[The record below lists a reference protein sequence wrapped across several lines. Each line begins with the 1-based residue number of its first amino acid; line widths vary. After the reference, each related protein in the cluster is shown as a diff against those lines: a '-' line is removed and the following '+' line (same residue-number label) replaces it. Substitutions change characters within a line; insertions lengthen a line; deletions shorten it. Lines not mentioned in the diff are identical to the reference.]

1 MGAVNNSMFYR
12 ERVAFLR
19 AIGVEVI
26 ARAFEV
32 PVLVASLLLVSACTS
47 GSPEMD
53 VERLQE
59 FGTEYTAAWSSHDP
73 AQVAAFFAEG
83 SGAIHKWS
91 PEKGKICS

>member
-1 MGAVNNSMFYR
+1 MTEKGGGPPPDRLWRSNTWTRFFSNMGAVNNSMFYR

-59 FGTEYTAAWSSHDP
+59 FGTE
-73 AQVAAFFAEG
+73 
-83 SGAIHKWS
+83 
-91 PEKGKICS
+91 